1 MLNKN
6 HWAQVPDPIYLF
18 THRIFGLLDFRQP
31 VYMVRDPEL
40 LRQIAIKDFD
50 HFEDHKMGAN
60 NSNDMLSDSLVML
73 RGDKWRDMRATLSPA
88 FTGSKMRQMFELIG
102 ECAYG
107 ICEHFKKHA
116 KAGVTIEPEM
126 KDLFLKYTN
135 DVIATSAFGIS
146 VNSFENPKNEFYV
159 TGKRMLNMTTIRFT
173 IKAICMRIVPAV
185 MKALKFTT
193 FDAPS
198 ENFFKTLVTE
208 AMDIREKQNIFRPD
222 MINLLMQVRQG
233 KQITTKDL
241 KETIDTDGFATV
253 EESAIGR
260 AITKRKWTDHEL
272 VAQSFLFFIAALN
285 ASSTLL
291 SFTTY
296 EFALNPDIQEKLYE
310 EIRELNE
317 KLKGER
323 LLYDHLQN
331 MKYMDMVISEML
343 RKWPPALYTDRMC
356 VKDYEVNDGGKRF
369 VIEKGTSVWL
379 PIYPI
384 HRDSNYYPNPDK
396 FDPERFNDEN
406 KGSIKPGTYIPF
418 GIGPRNC
425 IGIFCQTT

>member
-1 MLNKN
+1 
-6 HWAQVPDPIYLF
+6 
-18 THRIFGLLDFRQP
+18 
-31 VYMVRDPEL
+31 MVRDPEM

-50 HFEDHKMGAN
+50 HFSDHKMGAN

-73 RGDKWRDMRATLSPA
+73 RGDTWRDMRATLSPA

-102 ECAYG
+102 DCAYG
-107 ICEHFKKHA
+107 ICEHFKKQA
-116 KAGVTIEPEM
+116 KKGVAIEPEM

-146 VNSFENPKNEFYV
+146 VNSFENPKNEFFV
-159 TGKRMLNMTTIRFT
+159 TGKRMLNMTTIGFA
-173 IKAICMRIVPAV
+173 IKAICIRIIPAV
-185 MKALKFTT
+185 MKALNYTT
-193 FDAPS
+193 FDAHS

-208 AMDIREKQNIFRPD
+208 AMDTRERKNIYRPD

-233 KQITTKDL
+233 KQITTNDV
-241 KETIDTDGFATV
+241 KETINTDGFATV

-260 AITKRKWTDHEL
+260 AIAKRKWSDNEL

-291 SFTTY
+291 SFTAY
-296 EFALNPDIQEKLYE
+296 ELALNPDIQARLYQE
-310 EIRELNE
+310 VHELNE

-323 LLYDHLQN
+323 LLYDDLQN

-343 RKWPPALYTDRMC
+343 RKWPPALYTDRLC
-356 VKDYEVNDGGKRF
+356 VKDYELNDGDKRF

-384 HRDSNYYPNPDK
+384 HRDSKYYPNPEK
-396 FDPERFNDEN
+396 FDPERFTDEN
-406 KGSIKPGTYIPF
+406 KISIVPGTYIPF

-425 IGIFCQTT
+425 IGISYFVRLAQHLHGFIYLFYI